1 MKKCCLARKFKA
13 SVKGEAHDEQSL
25 PHDENDS
32 LFLMRLFMS
41 DPVSR
46 TYCSVNKNAHCGDQ
60 LIIETVNTTCQFFD
74 TENCTQF
81 AATLVHNFDLVF
93 RFRLLVLCK
102 TIFKKTNMSSCF
114 QSVWYVD
121 AEASSDIKNQPKET
135 PKKIK
140 HLNSLICTGL
150 ALSGDVCHR

>member
-1 MKKCCLARKFKA
+1 
-13 SVKGEAHDEQSL
+13 
-25 PHDENDS
+25 
-32 LFLMRLFMS
+32 MS

-60 LIIETVNTTCQFFD
+60 LIIKTVNTTCQFFD

-81 AATLVHNFDLVF
+81 AATSVHNFDLVF
-93 RFRLLVLCK
+93 RFRLLVFETAMCK

-135 PKKIK
+135 PKKRTMVWK
-140 HLNSLICTGL
+140 TGI
-150 ALSGDVCHR
+150 